1 MSKNH
6 PGGLSGRRVMPK
18 IVTHHANVDC
28 PERCFVR
35 LFKKYH
41 QLCPPDAPPHAFYLQ
56 PCHQPTST
64 CWFSKRPLGH
74 TTLGKT
80 VGRICKSAGITGY
93 KTNHS
98 LHATTT
104 TRLYQ
109 SGVDEQLVME
119 RTGHRSLDGVRSYKR
134 TSDCQRLAL
143 SDILNKEISSHQP
156 TVTTCP
162 VVPLVQSAL
171 SNQLLQG
178 LSIPSATF
186 SHCEVHFHVGST
198 GTDVKMA
205 EPPRK
210 RRRAWI
216 LDDSDSD

>member
-1 MSKNH
+1 MLTALSTALYVFSRSTTSSVLLMLLPMPSMSSAYINM
-6 PGGLSGRRVMPK
+6 LV
-18 IVTHHANVDC
+18 
-28 PERCFVR
+28 
-35 LFKKYH
+35 LKK
-41 QLCPPDAPPHAFYLQ
+41 L
-56 PCHQPTST
+56 
-64 CWFSKRPLGH
+64 LGH

-98 LHATTT
+98 LRATTT

-134 TSDCQRLAL
+134 TSDCQRFAL
-143 SDILNKEISSHQP
+143 SDILNKETSSLQP
-156 TVTTCP
+156 TRP

-198 GTDVKMA
+198 GTATDVKTA

-216 LDDSDSD
+216 IDDSDSD